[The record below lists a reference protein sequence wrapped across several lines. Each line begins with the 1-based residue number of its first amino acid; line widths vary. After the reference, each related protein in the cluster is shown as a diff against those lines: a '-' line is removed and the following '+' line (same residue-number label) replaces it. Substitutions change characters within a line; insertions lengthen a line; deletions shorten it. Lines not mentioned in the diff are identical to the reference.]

1 MSRRL
6 GLKDYTFYYLST
18 VFCRH
23 LYLILFYYYFDS
35 NASQF
40 VQKIIQNVSCITVN
54 DFLSHPRPQAF
65 PERSGQY
72 AACGQWGRKTD
83 GKQYLLY
90 KHALN
95 EMVRRYF
102 LKVKVMSGT
111 FRLCIR
117 ASCGETAA
125 RLRIDRARYLALYGA
140 LYRPVL

>member
-40 VQKIIQNVSCITVN
+40 VQKNIQNVSCITVN
-54 DFLSHPRPQAF
+54 DFLSHPCPQTF
-65 PERSGQY
+65 PELIRY
-72 AACGQWGRKTD
+72 IYCLRTVGRKTD

-117 ASCGETAA
+117 ASCGKTAA
-125 RLRIDRARYLALYGA
+125 RLRIDRAGYLALYGTF
-140 LYRPVL
+140 YRPVL